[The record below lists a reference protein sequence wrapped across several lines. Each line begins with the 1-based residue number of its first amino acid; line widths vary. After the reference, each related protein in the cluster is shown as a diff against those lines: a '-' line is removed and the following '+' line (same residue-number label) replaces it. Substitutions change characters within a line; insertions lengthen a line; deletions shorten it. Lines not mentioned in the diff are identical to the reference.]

1 MSAIIE
7 LYQTLGDALREA
19 WQAADLMARLRAWW
33 WVVRHSE
40 LVDVSLHEV
49 MSHEASHLPSPG

>member
-1 MSAIIE
+1 MSTIVE

-33 WVVRHSE
+33 WVVRHPDK
-40 LVDVSLHEV
+40 VDARLQ
-49 MSHEASHLPSPG
+49 L